1 MSFNDYNSLEKIMES
16 FYTNGKLEATGHAKG
31 NSAGDDLS
39 HQCFTH
45 KMKDG
50 GDALVYIKI
59 DSSDD
64 GISRLTIQTNDD
76 PEEIFGFDSA
86 QTDPYTSYENT
97 NWEQFEPATRG
108 FFGLYG
114 YADATTKHMNGL
126 GFIERDTACFDNF
139 ANKVG
144 DDLSWISP
152 IPGTEQVLAVLPE
165 EFQTYLDEKL
175 GDAGSILPTT
185 TPSETTT
192 AAAATDDHEGHDHEE
207 EGAFI
212 PTHEHDAETEG
223 GLIAVCVIIWVAVLI
238 LIIVFFYQ
246 YRKEK
251 QGNNTVAYS
260 VQ

>member
-1 MSFNDYNSLEKIMES
+1 MES

-192 AAAATDDHEGHDHEE
+192 AATDDHEGHDHEE